1 MVNVER
7 SVNEVQIAQLSDDDD
22 DDELL
27 TADIISPVNNEDLLE
42 SVENVDV
49 SANQQVLLES
59 DDDDDDHELLTSGID
74 SADEAVEDNAAD
86 ANRSAENAR
95 IISQLVGGNN
105 NDDSSDEDLLAEDDA
120 SQYAC

>member
-59 DDDDDDHELLTSGID
+59 DDDDDHELLTSGID